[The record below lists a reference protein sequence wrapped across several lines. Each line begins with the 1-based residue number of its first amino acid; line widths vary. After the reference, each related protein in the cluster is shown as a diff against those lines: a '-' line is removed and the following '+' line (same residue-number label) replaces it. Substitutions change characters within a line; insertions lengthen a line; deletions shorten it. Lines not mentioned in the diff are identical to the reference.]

1 MRSRKK
7 NATYYDCLI
16 DRIMSI
22 TERSLKASASSLLV
36 LDQEKQELRFLFVN
50 GPASGILKG
59 ATLGTE
65 TGVVGW
71 VARNGK
77 PLIVEDVQKD
87 ERFCKDM
94 DEITTFAT
102 KSLLCVPLMLNGKV
116 IGVIEVLNKWDGSG
130 FDERD
135 LETLKEVAKTAAK
148 AIELKQIDETL
159 CASEE
164 RYFELVGQLTDREF
178 KLFNPY
184 FQLSEKGAYS
194 SGKMRKESNLQ
205 MSVDWPLSNK

>member
-1 MRSRKK
+1 
-7 NATYYDCLI
+7 
-16 DRIMSI
+16 MSI

-102 KSLLCVPLMLNGKV
+102 KSLLCVPLMLKGKV

-159 CASEE
+159 RASEE

-194 SGKMRKESNLQ
+194 SGEMRQESNLQ
-205 MSVDWPLSNK
+205 PSVDWPLSNK